1 MQVSFNQALKY
12 AYQFMHRAAEEL
24 AIQASLNTSVDNTI
38 TNGQVVL
45 MMNQI
50 EKKYEEGL
58 EVCIYYKYG
67 NNILR

>member
-1 MQVSFNQALKY
+1 
-12 AYQFMHRAAEEL
+12 MHRAAEEL
-24 AIQASLNTSVDNTI
+24 AIQAALNTGGDSSI

-58 EVCIYYKYG
+58 EVGVWRCVI
-67 NNILR
+67 